1 MKSRILRDI
10 PFKPMKPLL
19 YALFVLILAACSK
32 EPVPAPADLRGQ
44 VEQAITQDRFEDAL
58 ALLAPVDSTSAE
70 RTELLYAT
78 HLTYGLFIMNN
89 QSAGQMGKTM
99 PQALRHLRR
108 ALELNPASE
117 DARAN
122 IALIEGIYNQ
132 MGRPIPEGSA
142 RP

>member
-1 MKSRILRDI
+1 M
-10 PFKPMKPLL
+10 
-19 YALFVLILAACSK
+19 
-32 EPVPAPADLRGQ
+32 PAPADLRGQ

-89 QSAGQMGKTM
+89 QNTQQMGKTM

-122 IALIEGIYNQ
+122 IALIEGIYTQ

>member
-1 MKSRILRDI
+1 
-10 PFKPMKPLL
+10 MKPLV

-32 EPVPAPADLRGQ
+32 EPAPVPAPADLRGQ

>member
-1 MKSRILRDI
+1 
-10 PFKPMKPLL
+10 MKP
-19 YALFVLILAACSK
+19 FVFSLAILILSSCTK
-32 EPVPAPADLRGQ
+32 EPTPAPADLRGQ
-44 VEQAITQDRFEDAL
+44 VELAITQDRYEDAL
-58 ALLAPVDSTSAE
+58 ALLEPADSTSAE
-70 RTELLYAT
+70 RAELLYAT
-78 HLTYGLFIMNN
+78 HLTYGLHIMNN

-122 IALIEGIYNQ
+122 IALIEGIYTQ